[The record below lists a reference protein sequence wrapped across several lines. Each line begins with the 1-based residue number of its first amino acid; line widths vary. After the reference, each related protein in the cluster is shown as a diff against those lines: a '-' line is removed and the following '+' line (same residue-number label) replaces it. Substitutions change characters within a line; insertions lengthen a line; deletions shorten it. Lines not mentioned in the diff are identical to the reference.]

1 MTETMR
7 GEALTTISQQH
18 VGDRQG
24 IYQPPPEMVGQSNI
38 AAYMRQKGFQTFDQL
53 YQWSID
59 KPEDYWAEM
68 AGRLEWYSPWE
79 KVLDDSNKPFYKWF
93 TGAQFNIVHNAI
105 DRHLKTWRRNKQALI
120 WEGEDGACRNF
131 SYFGVHREVTKFAN
145 ILKSM
150 GVLPGDI
157 VSIYM
162 PPIPELAFAMLACAK
177 IGAAHS
183 VIYGGFSAEAL
194 ADCIHDAQSRV
205 LITADGGYMRGKIVE
220 LKKIANEAVER
231 SPTIQSV
238 IVVRRTGQPVEMQA
252 GRDYWYHDLLN
263 LPIVSAKC
271 ETMPVD
277 SEHPLYILYT
287 SGATGKPKAVV
298 HVHGGYAVGISAT
311 LHFTFDLKEEDRY
324 WCAADPGWVTGHSY
338 IVYAPLIEGATS
350 FMYEG
355 APNYPYPNRWWSLVE
370 CYGINILYTT
380 PTAIRGQMRFGEA
393 WPNRHDLS
401 SLRLLGSVG
410 EPINPEAWRWYHRV
424 IGKERCP
431 ILDTW
436 WQTETGML
444 MITPTPTTPL
454 KPGSCTV
461 PFPGIVADVVDDYG
475 HSKAPNEDGL
485 LVIKTPW
492 PAMMRTILHDPTRY
506 VRQYWGSAP
515 AGMYTAGDSAR
526 KDEDGYFWVI
536 GRIDDVIK
544 VSGYR
549 LGTAEIESAL
559 VSHPAVA
566 EAAAIGLPHDLKGT
580 AIHTFVMLKQG
591 RDSTPALA
599 EELRDHVAREMGSIA
614 KPDNL
619 TFVTELPKTRSGKIM
634 RRVLKAQALG
644 QDIGD
649 ISTLE
654 AQYQF

>member
-1 MTETMR
+1 MTETVR
-7 GEALTTISQQH
+7 EETLTTIAEHDGRSM
-18 VGDRQG
+18 
-24 IYQPPPEMVGQSNI
+24 YQPLPELVERTNTI
-38 AAYMRQKGFQTFDQL
+38 AYMCQKGFKTFEQL

-59 KPEDYWAEM
+59 QPQEFWADM
-68 AGRLEWYSPWE
+68 ANRLEWFSPWE

-93 TGAQFNIVHNAI
+93 SGAQFNIVHNAI

-120 WEGEDGACRNF
+120 WEGEDGARRNF
-131 SYFGVHREVTKFAN
+131 SFFGVHREVTKFAN
-145 ILKSM
+145 TLKSM
-150 GVLPGDI
+150 GVQPGDI
-157 VSIYM
+157 VSIYL
-162 PPIPELAFAMLACAK
+162 PRIPELVFAMLACAK

-183 VIYGGFSAEAL
+183 VIYGGFSTEAL
-194 ADCIHDAQSRV
+194 RERINDAQSKV

-220 LKKIANEAVER
+220 LKKIADESLQHA
-231 SPTIQSV
+231 PTVQSV
-238 IVVRRTGQPVEMQA
+238 IVVQRTGHAVEMQA
-252 GRDYWYHDLLN
+252 GRDYWYHDLAN
-263 LPIVSAKC
+263 LPIALAKC
-271 ETMPVD
+271 ETVPVD
-277 SEHPLYILYT
+277 AEHPLYILYT
-287 SGATGKPKAVV
+287 SGTTGKPKGVV

-311 LHFTFDLKEEDRY
+311 LHFTFDLKDEDRW

-355 APNYPYPNRWWSLVE
+355 APNYPYPNRWWSLIE
-370 CYGINILYTT
+370 RYGINVLYTA
-380 PTAIRGQMRFGEA
+380 PTAIRGLMRFGEA

-410 EPINPEAWRWYHRV
+410 EPINPEAWRWYHKV

-431 ILDTW
+431 IMDTW
-436 WQTETGML
+436 WQTETGMF
-444 MITPTPTTPL
+444 MITPNPTTPL
-454 KPGSCTV
+454 KPGSGTI
-461 PFPGIVADVVDDYG
+461 PFLGIVADVVDEHG
-475 HSKAPNEDGL
+475 HSKPPNEDGL
-485 LVIKTPW
+485 LAIKTPW

-506 VRQYWGSAP
+506 VQQYWDNAP

-526 KDEDGYFWVI
+526 KDADGYFWVI

-580 AIHTFVMLKQG
+580 AIHTFAILRAG
-591 RDSTPALA
+591 YEGTPALA
-599 EELRDHVAREMGSIA
+599 EELRNHVAREMGPIA
-614 KPDNL
+614 RPEEV
-619 TFVTELPKTRSGKIM
+619 TFVTVLPKTRSGKIM

-644 QDIGD
+644 QDVGD

-654 AQYQF
+654 A